1 MPKPNPSLSVAG
13 PAAVQ
18 GRADR
23 PPASSPRVAVD
34 AVLFTISDD
43 RLQTLLV
50 NIKTGPFAGR
60 WAFPGGLVELGESLD
75 GAAYRELYEK
85 TGVRDLYLEQLFT
98 FGDAGRDPAWHTV
111 AVAYFALV
119 PYFERGLK
127 RGDKYADID
136 WFPVHDLPQLA
147 YDHSA
152 IAAYALKRL
161 QAKLGYTNIV
171 YSLLPD
177 EFTLREIQAIYEVI
191 LNHKLDRRNFRRK
204 ILASGAAQAPAED
217 PPRRPS
223 TGRPVHLH
231 PAPSDECGRA
241 VSGLGDGR

>member
-13 PAAVQ
+13 PAAGQ

-23 PPASSPRVAVD
+23 PPTASPRVAVD

-75 GAAYRELYEK
+75 EAAYRELYEK

-98 FGDAGRDPAWHTV
+98 FGDARRDPAWHTV

-119 PYFERGLK
+119 PHFERGLK

-136 WFPVHDLPQLA
+136 WFPVHALPQLA

-204 ILASGAAQAPAED
+204 ILALGLLKPLPKTRHGAHRPAALYTFTQ
-217 PPRRPS
+217 RRPMNV
-223 TGRPVHLH
+223 GVL
-231 PAPSDECGRA
+231 
-241 VSGLGDGR
+241 